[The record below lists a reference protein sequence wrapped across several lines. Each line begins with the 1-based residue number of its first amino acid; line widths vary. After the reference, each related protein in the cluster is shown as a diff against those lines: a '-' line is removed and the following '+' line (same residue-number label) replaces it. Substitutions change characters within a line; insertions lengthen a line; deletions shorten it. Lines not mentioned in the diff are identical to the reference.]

1 MAITWRCGERIDAG
15 PLGPNAEQ
23 RRRGTS
29 HFWGE
34 VRNTAGQ
41 TRSTRLDTMEGYALT
56 ALTAWDIAK
65 RTLNGQAQPGFRTP
79 LQVLGADYILNFVGS
94 QRVDL

>member
-1 MAITWRCGERIDAG
+1 
-15 PLGPNAEQ
+15 
-23 RRRGTS
+23 
-29 HFWGE
+29 
-34 VRNTAGQ
+34 
-41 TRSTRLDTMEGYALT
+41 MEGYALT

-79 LQVLGADYILNFVGS
+79 SQVLGADYILNFVGS